1 MVKGNASRMSRLAL
15 LTALSLIAHY
25 LESLMPPLM
34 AGLPVKLGLANV
46 FSLVALLM
54 WSPKEALL
62 VTLLRCLMGPLLSGS
77 PSSLLYSLT
86 GGLLSWG
93 MMSLLLPLCRRGKIS
108 PAGLSV
114 AGSFAFNAGQL
125 VVGALIAGKGMLLY
139 FPLMSLLSLPTGL
152 FVGFLA
158 GLCARA
164 LGKPLKPQ
172 DLT

>member
-77 PSSLLYSLT
+77 PSSLL
-86 GGLLSWG
+86 
-93 MMSLLLPLCRRGKIS
+93 
-108 PAGLSV
+108 
-114 AGSFAFNAGQL
+114 
-125 VVGALIAGKGMLLY
+125 
-139 FPLMSLLSLPTGL
+139 
-152 FVGFLA
+152 
-158 GLCARA
+158 
-164 LGKPLKPQ
+164 
-172 DLT
+172 